1 MPRPIQAVIHGPALV
16 NNLQVVRR
24 HAADSRVWA
33 VIKAN
38 AYGHGI
44 ERAYEG
50 LRQADGFG
58 LLDLDEAVR
67 LRQLGWQGP
76 ILLLEGFFK
85 PEDLALVEQYR
96 LTTTV
101 HCEEQLRMLELAR
114 LKGPVSIQLKI
125 NTGMSRLGFAP
136 AAYRAAWEHARA
148 ISGIG
153 TIVHMTHFSDADGP
167 RGIDHQLA
175 AFEQATQGLPGE
187 ASLSNSAATLWHPRA
202 HRDWV
207 RPGVILYGA
216 SPTGVAADI
225 EGTGLMPAM
234 TLKSELIAVQDLQP
248 GATVGYGSRFEAE
261 QPMRIGIVACGY
273 ADGYPRHAPGWDG
286 NYTPVLVDGVRTR
299 MVGRVSMDMI
309 TVDLAQVPGARVGA
323 SVTLWG
329 QGLPI
334 DEVAHAA
341 GTVGYELMCA
351 LAPRVPVTVEPVGT
365 ADAGETLGKAA

>member
-1 MPRPIQAVIHGPALV
+1 MPRPIQAVIHGPALA

-309 TVDLAQVPGARVGA
+309 TVDLAEVPGARVGA
-323 SVTLWG
+323 PVTLWG
-329 QGLPI
+329 RACRSTRWRMPP
-334 DEVAHAA
+334 ARSA
-341 GTVGYELMCA
+341 TS
-351 LAPRVPVTVEPVGT
+351 
-365 ADAGETLGKAA
+365 

>member
-1 MPRPIQAVIHGPALV
+1 MPRPIQAVIHGPALA

-33 VIKAN
+33 VVKAN

-153 TIVHMTHFSDADGP
+153 TIVHMTHFSDATARAASITSWPPSSRP
-167 RGIDHQLA
+167 RRGCRARRACPTPPPRCGIRGR
-175 AFEQATQGLPGE
+175 T
-187 ASLSNSAATLWHPRA
+187 
-202 HRDWV
+202 
-207 RPGVILYGA
+207 
-216 SPTGVAADI
+216 
-225 EGTGLMPAM
+225 GTGCAPA
-234 TLKSELIAVQDLQP
+234 
-248 GATVGYGSRFEAE
+248 
-261 QPMRIGIVACGY
+261 
-273 ADGYPRHAPGWDG
+273 
-286 NYTPVLVDGVRTR
+286 
-299 MVGRVSMDMI
+299 
-309 TVDLAQVPGARVGA
+309 
-323 SVTLWG
+323 
-329 QGLPI
+329 
-334 DEVAHAA
+334 
-341 GTVGYELMCA
+341 
-351 LAPRVPVTVEPVGT
+351 
-365 ADAGETLGKAA
+365 

>member
-1 MPRPIQAVIHGPALV
+1 MPRPIQAVIHGPALA
-16 NNLQVVRR
+16 NNLQVARR
-24 HAADSRVWA
+24 HAPNSRVWA
-33 VIKAN
+33 VVKAN

-50 LRQADGFG
+50 LRQTDGFG

-76 ILLLEGFFK
+76 VLLLEGFFK
-85 PEDLALVEQYR
+85 PEDLAIVEQYR

-114 LKGPVSIQLKI
+114 LKGPISVQLKI

-136 AAYRAAWEHARA
+136 AAYRAAWERARA
-148 ISGIG
+148 ISGVG

-167 RGIDHQLA
+167 RGIEHQLV

-187 ASLSNSAATLWHPRA
+187 ASLSNSAATLWHPKA

-207 RPGVILYGA
+207 RPGVIMYGA

-234 TLKSELIAVQDLQP
+234 SLKSELIAIQDLQP
-248 GATVGYGSRFEAE
+248 GATIGYGSRFTVEH
-261 QPMRIGIVACGY
+261 PMRIGIVACGY

-286 NYTPVLVDGVRTR
+286 NHTPVLVDGVRTHI
-299 MVGRVSMDMI
+299 VGRVSMDMI
-309 TVDLAQVPGARVGA
+309 TVDLTGVPEARVGTP
-323 SVTLWG
+323 VTLWG
-329 QGLPI
+329 EGLPI
-334 DEVAHAA
+334 DDVAHAS

-351 LAPRVPVTVEPVGT
+351 LAPRVPVSVEPVST
-365 ADAGETLGKAA
+365 ADASDLGKAA

>member
-1 MPRPIQAVIHGPALV
+1 MPRPIQAVIHGPALA

-309 TVDLAQVPGARVGA
+309 TVDLAEVPGARVGA
-323 SVTLWG
+323 PVTLWG

-334 DEVAHAA
+334 DEV
-341 GTVGYELMCA
+341 
-351 LAPRVPVTVEPVGT
+351 
-365 ADAGETLGKAA
+365 

>member
-1 MPRPIQAVIHGPALV
+1 MPRPIQAVIHGPALA

-248 GATVGYGSRFEAE
+248 GATIGYGSRFEAE

-309 TVDLAQVPGARVGA
+309 TVDLAEVPGARVGA

>member
-1 MPRPIQAVIHGPALV
+1 MPRPIQAVIHGPALA